1 MVGIFLCASLS
12 LRLEDCEQA
21 KRTQGSAD
29 LPLWPPPDVP
39 LCGNNRN
46 GRPLVRPLQ
55 WNGRIFIFGSSF
67 FFSYLR
73 CPSPDSRNERGKKE
87 EEDED
92 EAEESPSS
100 DGRRIEGPRSFGGF
114 QNERRNISSDSGP
127 LFIPCPSHRRLRKSS
142 SRLAVGGSQGEYLF
156 ECLKKGPRKITPK
169 RATPESRRSVG

>member
-1 MVGIFLCASLS
+1 MAFFCALLLAFVWKTVNKPRGRRGPRTSRFGHLPMSRCVAITEMVVPWSVRCSGTGEFSSL
-12 LRLEDCEQA
+12 A
-21 KRTQGSAD
+21 
-29 LPLWPPPDVP
+29 PL
-39 LCGNNRN
+39 
-46 GRPLVRPLQ
+46 
-55 WNGRIFIFGSSF
+55 F

-127 LFIPCPSHRRLRKSS
+127 LFIPCPSHHRLRKSS